1 MALDTGNINVINAI
15 LKNKYWF
22 AVTQIII
29 FEVDR
34 IFFQFANNN
43 MNAIAKK
50 IHLNQICDNILGLVL
65 MGGLGNSKLKGYT
78 DRRLVSFP
86 ANSVKHCLK
95 VQIDDDEMEQPNTLP
110 KGALMVE
117 V

>member
-1 MALDTGNINVINAI
+1 MALDTGNINVINTI

-29 FEVDR
+29 L
-34 IFFQFANNN
+34 
-43 MNAIAKK
+43 KK

-95 VQIDDDEMEQPNTLP
+95 VQIDDDEMEKPNTLP